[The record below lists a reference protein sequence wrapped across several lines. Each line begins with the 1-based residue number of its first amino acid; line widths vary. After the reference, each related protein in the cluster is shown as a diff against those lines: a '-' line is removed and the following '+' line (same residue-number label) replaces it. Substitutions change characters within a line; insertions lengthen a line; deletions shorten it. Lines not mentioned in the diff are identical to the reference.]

1 MIEIKDLSVIYD
13 QNIIALDHFDLTIKE
28 NQCSVIIGQNGSGKS
43 TLFQTILGLIDF
55 QGQIIID
62 DIPVDSNHLIQI
74 RNKVGLVF
82 QNPEHQLFMNTVYDD
97 LAFGLIN
104 QGIHN
109 KDIQQRID
117 KIAKDF
123 KINSLLRRSSH
134 KMSGGQKRLAAIA
147 TVLIMEPDIILMD
160 EPTSSLDPGC
170 RRQVIELLKTL
181 HKTLVIT
188 THDLDMAY
196 DLADEVILLNH
207 GKVIAQESA
216 KTLLTNKNLLEENG
230 LELPFRFQR

>member
-1 MIEIKDLSVIYD
+1 MIEIKDLSVVYD
-13 QNIIALDHFDLTIKE
+13 QNITALDHFDLIIKE

-43 TLFQTILGLIDF
+43 TLFQTIIGLIDF

-104 QGIHN
+104 QGIYN
-109 KDIQQRID
+109 KDIQHRID

>member
-1 MIEIKDLSVIYD
+1 MIEIKDLSVVYD
-13 QNIIALDHFDLTIKE
+13 QNITALDHFDLIIKE

-43 TLFQTILGLIDF
+43 TLFQTIIGLIDF

-97 LAFGLIN
+97 LAVGLIN
-104 QGIHN
+104 QGIYN
-109 KDIQQRID
+109 KDIQHRID

>member
-1 MIEIKDLSVIYD
+1 MIEIKDLSVVYD

-104 QGIHN
+104 QGLSN
-109 KDIQQRID
+109 EDIQQRID

-123 KINSLLRRSSH
+123 QINSLLRRSSH
-134 KMSGGQKRLAAIA
+134 KMSGGQKRLTAIA

-160 EPTSSLDPGC
+160 EPTTSLDPSC

-181 HKTLVIT
+181 HKTLVMT

-216 KTLLTNKNLLEENG
+216 KKILTNKNLLEENG